1 MNIDRQQK
9 LFKAID
15 SLESQLEY
23 VKGLIHDAIPQS
35 EWLDTKEFA
44 ERAKLQHRTVTN
56 YVGKG
61 NITNFKKS
69 PTGRYLIH
77 FSELER
83 WGK

>member
-35 EWLDTKEFA
+35 EWLDTNEFA
-44 ERAKLQHRTVTN
+44 ERANLQPRTVTN